1 MSIMVAGLYDALK
14 DAGAKEELARSAAEE
29 VADYETRLAD
39 IKSDLQLIKW
49 MVGFVLAATIGILM
63 VLLGG

>member
-1 MSIMVAGLYDALK
+1 MVTGLYDALK
-14 DAGAKEELARSAAEE
+14 DAGAKEELARSAAQE

-39 IKSDLQLIKW
+39 MKSDLQLIKW
-49 MVGFVLAATIGILM
+49 MVGFVLASTIGILM